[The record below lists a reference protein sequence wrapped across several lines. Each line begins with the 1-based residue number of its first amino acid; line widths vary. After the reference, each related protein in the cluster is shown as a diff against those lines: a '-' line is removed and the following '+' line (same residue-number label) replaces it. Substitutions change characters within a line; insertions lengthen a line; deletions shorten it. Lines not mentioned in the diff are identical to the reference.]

1 LLGNIEKHIA
11 EHLSFLKDSKLL
23 IAISGGLDSV
33 VLAKLCYDLQFSIA
47 FAHCNFQ
54 LRGEES
60 DSDETFVK
68 QLAADW
74 NIKVFTKKFKTE
86 SFATNEKLSIQMA
99 ARTLRYEWFQEIAN
113 TYAYDYILT
122 AHHKDDALET
132 FLINLS
138 RGTGIEGLTG
148 IPEQNGIVV
157 RPLLS
162 FTRSEIKNFAE
173 ENDLQWKE
181 DSSNASTKYIRNRIR
196 HDIVP
201 LLKELNPA
209 FMDNFERTQVHLRE
223 SKDILHESIKNLR
236 NQLVEK
242 LTDDQCRIEI
252 AALQKLPN
260 PKAYTYELLKEYGF
274 NTWKDVSDLLT
285 GQSGKQLF
293 SRDYRLIK
301 DRAYLLLQKRSKK
314 EIASETIL
322 INDSESIIKTP
333 IRLQIEEVTCI
344 TNTGKNVLYIE
355 KEMLKF
361 PLILR
366 KWQKGDYFYPFG
378 MKGKKKLSKYFKDE
392 KYSLIDKENQ
402 WLLCSRDD
410 IVWIIGKRSD
420 NRYKLTKPTNTII
433 KLTLQ

>member
-1 LLGNIEKHIA
+1 MLGNIEKHIA
-11 EHLSFLKDSKLL
+11 EHLSFLKASKLL

-33 VLAKLCYDLQFSIA
+33 VLAKLFYDLKFSVA

-60 DSDETFVK
+60 DGDESFVK
-68 QLAADW
+68 QLAANW
-74 NIKVFTKKFKTE
+74 NVKVFTKKFETE
-86 SFATNEKLSIQMA
+86 NFANTQKISIQMA
-99 ARTLRYEWFQEIAN
+99 ARVLRYEWFQEIAN
-113 TYAYDYILT
+113 TYEYDYILT

-148 IPEQNGIVV
+148 IPQQNENIV
-157 RPLLS
+157 RPLLT
-162 FTRSEIKNFAE
+162 FTRSDIKAYAE
-173 ENDLQWKE
+173 AHNLQWRE
-181 DSSNASTKYIRNRIR
+181 DSSNASTKYIRNKIR

-209 FMDNFERTQVHLRE
+209 FMDNFEKTQEYLRQ
-223 SKDILHESIKNLR
+223 SKDILHESVQKLR
-236 NQLVEK
+236 EQFVENVA
-242 LTDDQCRIEI
+242 DGQYRIEI
-252 AALQKLPN
+252 DELQKLAN
-260 PKAYTYELLKEYGF
+260 PKAYTYELLKEFGF
-274 NTWKDVSDLLT
+274 NAWDDISDLLT

-293 SRDYRLIK
+293 SPNYRLIK
-301 DRAYLLLQKRSKK
+301 DRAYLLIQKRTN
-314 EIASETIL
+314 EETASEIL

-333 IRLQIEEVTCI
+333 IRLQIEEVTRI
-344 TNTGKNVLYIE
+344 TDTGKNVLYVE

-361 PLILR
+361 PLIVR
-366 KWQKGDYFYPFG
+366 KWQNGDYFYPFG

-402 WLLCSRDD
+402 WLLCSGEN